1 MADLTEKK
9 PTFTFKK
16 ISRKQA
22 VRKQQ
27 SDSSDGDSSSN
38 SSEDGNVAVRQAT
51 SKRRN
56 NPMIQSTKRIK
67 LGAGRSHNSSSDG
80 DSDVGTNSL
89 TVSYKSTRSGKRDG
103 PDDMGATSVVEID
116 TQADRDAQAIL
127 QRSIKVQKEL
137 KEKEDDKIYRGLNN
151 YHQYFERKDSV
162 QGNAESGKNRF
173 GPLRAPANLR
183 STVRWDYQP
192 DICKDYKETGFCGF
206 GDSCKFL
213 HDRSDYK
220 HGWQIEREMEEGTY
234 GQKSEQNYEISSDEE
249 DFPFKCFI
257 CRKSFKDPVV
267 TKCKHYFCEKCA
279 LDNYKKS
286 KRCFVCAE
294 STGGIFNPAKE
305 LMSKLEKSKKLE
317 DQPADDNDSDET

>member
-1 MADLTEKK
+1 MDDKSDEK

-16 ISRKQA
+16 VTRKRA
-22 VRKQQ
+22 VRKQK

-38 SSEDGNVAVRQAT
+38 SSDDGNIAVRQST

-56 NPMIQSTKRIK
+56 NPMIQSTKRVK
-67 LGAGRSHNSSSDG
+67 LGAGGSRNSSSDDD
-80 DSDVGTNSL
+80 DSDAGTNSL
-89 TVSYKSTRSGKRDG
+89 TVSYKSTRSGKREG

-116 TQADRDAQAIL
+116 TQTDRDAQAII
-127 QRSIKVQKEL
+127 QRGIQVQKEL

-151 YHQYFERKDSV
+151 YHQYFEKKIQFKEMQRAAKI
-162 QGNAESGKNRF
+162 GIHICLF

-234 GQKSEQNYEISSDEE
+234 GQKDEQNYEISSDED

-257 CRKSFKDPVV
+257 CRNSFTNPV
-267 TKCKHYFCEKCA
+267 KCA
-279 LDNYKKS
+279 LSNYKKS

-294 STGGIFNPAKE
+294 PTGGIFNPAKE

-317 DQPADDNDSDET
+317 DLPGDDDSDET